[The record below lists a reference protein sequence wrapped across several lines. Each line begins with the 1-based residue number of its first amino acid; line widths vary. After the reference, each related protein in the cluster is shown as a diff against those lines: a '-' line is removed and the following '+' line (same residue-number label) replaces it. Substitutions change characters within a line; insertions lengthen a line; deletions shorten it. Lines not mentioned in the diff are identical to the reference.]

1 MSGGNKGT
9 GGGGS
14 GTNRFPSWPLFA
26 IIAGFL
32 LAVIL
37 VNVSSHLIEDPN
49 LDLWEPA
56 LWEFSSYFAILAL
69 VPAIYY
75 GYYRFHW
82 RRLGVA
88 KFLLVQTLCFL
99 VFSAVHIALM
109 VAIRDAGYALAHEH
123 YHFAR
128 RNLAIELI
136 YEGRKDALTFILI
149 SGIIWANERL
159 RQQSQPNPPERLEIR
174 SDGRTHYIQPADII
188 SAEAAGNY
196 VELYLTTAAKPLL
209 LRATLGDYEERL
221 KAHGVVRV
229 HRSRLV
235 NRSHIRTFAA
245 TQAGDLKITLSDGR
259 EVAGSRRFRSALE
272 VDAKK

>member
-1 MSGGNKGT
+1 MSGGDKGIN
-9 GGGGS
+9 GGRS
-14 GTNRFPSWPLFA
+14 GTNRFPSWPLFG

-37 VNVSSHLIEDPN
+37 VNVSSHLIENPN
-49 LDLWEPA
+49 MDLWEPA

-75 GYYRFHW
+75 GYHRFHW

-88 KFLLVQTLCFL
+88 KFLLAQTLCFL
-99 VFSAVHIALM
+99 IFSALHIALM
-109 VAIRDAGYALAHEH
+109 VVMRLAGYALAHEH
-123 YHFAR
+123 YDFGQGH
-128 RNLAIELI
+128 LAIEII
-136 YEGRKDALTFILI
+136 YETRKDALTFILI
-149 SGIIWANERL
+149 GGIIWANERL
-159 RQQSQPNPPERLEIR
+159 RQQAQPKAPERLEIK
-174 SDGRTHYIQPADII
+174 SDGRTHYIEPGDII

-196 VELYLTTAAKPLL
+196 VELYLTTSAKPLL

-221 KAHGVVRV
+221 KPYGVVRV

-235 NRSHIRTFAA
+235 NRTHIRTFTG

-272 VDAKK
+272 S